1 MVPMTDPAPTA
12 PDDLELVRSF
22 VNTIDPDTGTDA
34 IDEPAKL
41 AAFLAAHDL
50 TAPDGRISRVE
61 LRRARELREA
71 LRALALANNGGPAVP
86 AAIGTLNDAARRS
99 HLVVHF
105 HLADDDSASGPVG
118 VQPERPRAVDVAFAR
133 IIGAV
138 QRAML
143 DGHWSRLKACRLDDC
158 HWAFYDRSKNQS
170 RSWCDMDVC
179 GNRAKARAFR
189 ARHRAER

>member
-1 MVPMTDPAPTA
+1 MALMTEPTPTA

-22 VNTIDPDTGTDA
+22 VNTVDPDTGADA

-41 AAFLAAHDL
+41 ATFLAAHAL
-50 TAPDGRISRVE
+50 TAPDGRISRIE
-61 LRRARELREA
+61 LGRALELREA
-71 LRALALANNGGPAVP
+71 LRALALMNNGGS
-86 AAIGTLNDAARRS
+86 AAPGAIDTLNDAARRS
-99 HLVVHF
+99 HLTVHF
-105 HLADDDSASGPVG
+105 RASDADLAVGPVG
-118 VQPERPRAVDVAFAR
+118 VEPERPRGVDVAFAR

-143 DGHWSRLKACRLDDC
+143 EGHWWRFKACRQDDC
-158 HWAFYDRSKNQS
+158 QWAFYDRSKNRS

-189 ARHRAER
+189 TRHRADR